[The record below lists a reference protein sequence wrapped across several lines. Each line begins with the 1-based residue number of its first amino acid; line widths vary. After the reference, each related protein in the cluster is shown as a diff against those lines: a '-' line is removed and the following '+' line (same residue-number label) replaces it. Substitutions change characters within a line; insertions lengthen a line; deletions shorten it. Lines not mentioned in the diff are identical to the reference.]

1 MGRKS
6 FQHAE
11 PANAHRPGF
20 RQAKQH
26 RCSWLHIHLHVLVI
40 YSPPYI
46 HRMAKNKEMTP
57 TMRARI
63 CELHS
68 IGWGYR
74 KIHTRYPQIP
84 VSTIRYTIINENNRD
99 DHTSKPRSGRP
110 PVLSPEQKDLL
121 HKLVTENPHIKMREL
136 QAAVGTS
143 PSKHTVRRILL
154 DRVSQSG
161 QKGQENCNHDG

>member
-1 MGRKS
+1 
-6 FQHAE
+6 
-11 PANAHRPGF
+11 
-20 RQAKQH
+20 
-26 RCSWLHIHLHVLVI
+26 
-40 YSPPYI
+40 
-46 HRMAKNKEMTP
+46 MAKNKEMTP

-84 VSTIRYTIINENNRD
+84 VSTIRYTILNENDRD
-99 DHTSKPRSGRP
+99 DHASKPRSGRP
-110 PVLSPEQKDLL
+110 PALSREQRDLL

-143 PSKHTVRRILL
+143 PSKHTVRRIL
-154 DRVSQSG
+154 REYVSQSQSG
-161 QKGQENCNHDG
+161 QKGQEIATAMDNISQG

>member
-1 MGRKS
+1 MC
-6 FQHAE
+6 
-11 PANAHRPGF
+11 
-20 RQAKQH
+20 
-26 RCSWLHIHLHVLVI
+26 CSL
-40 YSPPYI
+40 SYI

-84 VSTIRYTIINENNRD
+84 VSTIRYTILNENDRD
-99 DHTSKPRSGRP
+99 DHASKPRSGRP

-121 HKLVTENPHIKMREL
+121 HRLVTENPHIKMREL

-143 PSKHTVRRILL
+143 PSKHNCTPYSSRTSLSVRAKRAKRLQPWWMIRPRLNSISHSITIATIRICI
-154 DRVSQSG
+154 DDSSS
-161 QKGQENCNHDG
+161 

>member
-1 MGRKS
+1 MLTAQDS
-6 FQHAE
+6 A
-11 PANAHRPGF
+11 
-20 RQAKQH
+20 RQNNQR
-26 RCSWLHIHLHVLVI
+26 RCSWLHLHLHMCHF
-40 YSPPYI
+40 PYF
-46 HRMAKNKEMTP
+46 HRMAKNKEITP

-99 DHTSKPRSGRP
+99 DHASKPRSGRP
-110 PVLSPEQKDLL
+110 PALSPEQKDLL

-143 PSKHTVRRILL
+143 PSKHTVRRILR
-154 DRVSQSG
+154 DHVSQSG
-161 QKGQENCNHDG
+161 QKEQENCNHDGWYARGLTRSLTQ

>member
-1 MGRKS
+1 
-6 FQHAE
+6 
-11 PANAHRPGF
+11 
-20 RQAKQH
+20 
-26 RCSWLHIHLHVLVI
+26 
-40 YSPPYI
+40 
-46 HRMAKNKEMTP
+46 MAKNKEMTP

-84 VSTIRYTIINENNRD
+84 VSTIRYTILNENDRD
-99 DHTSKPRSGRP
+99 DHASKPRSGRP

-121 HKLVTENPHIKMREL
+121 HRLVTENPHIKMREL

-143 PSKHTVRRILL
+143 PSKHTVRRIL
-154 DRVSQSG
+154 REQASQSG
-161 QKGQENCNHDG
+161 QKGQEIATTMDNTSQG